1 MKINEAI
8 KIKGGYNIKVLDH
21 KTQQI
26 IHEENVN
33 NVITN
38 IALAEFAKAIYDSSN
53 NTEIKYL
60 ALGTGNSTASATN
73 TTLESEI
80 FRTDPIS
87 TTVSGVGQIQN
98 VFYVR
103 DNEAQDVIK
112 EVGIFAGST
121 ATTVSDTGLL
131 YSRINWNFNKSVSA
145 VEIQFTRTD
154 TFQNA

>member
-1 MKINEAI
+1 LKTREKISV
-8 KIKGGYNIKVLDH
+8 KGGYNIKVLDH
-21 KTQQI
+21 NTQKI

-38 IALAEFAKAIYDSSN
+38 IALAEFAKSIYDGTN
-53 NTEIKYL
+53 DTEIKYL
-60 ALGTGNSTASATN
+60 ALGTGSSTASATN
-73 TTLESEI
+73 TALDNEI